1 MQVATIS
8 NSRTIPLSSVV
19 RGSIGSSQISLPVP
33 RSQVLYAR
41 FKHISG
47 RPDPSGGGHSL
58 GKLRSLDNLIDRLI
72 KLKESKSGELPG
84 RDSLKGMSE
93 ENLDALIQDL
103 SRKLHQAFVKAEAN
117 PYLNPGSPVGLVADI
132 KL

>member
-1 MQVATIS
+1 MQIETIT

-19 RGSIGSSQISLPVP
+19 RGSMGSSQVSLPVP
-33 RSQVLYAR
+33 RSQAIYAR

-47 RPDPSGGGHSL
+47 RPDPSGGGYSI

-72 KLKESKSGELPG
+72 KIKENRSAELPG
-84 RDSLKGMSE
+84 RESLKGIPE

-103 SRKLHQAFVKAEAN
+103 SQKLHRAFVKAETN
-117 PYLNPGSPVGLVADI
+117 PYLNPGSPIGLVTDI
-132 KL
+132 NL